1 MIPQIFNRQYQ
12 RIGLMGL
19 TSPEGVHFYDD
30 ELTTTIDT
38 GMYTLKF
45 KVPKTSPSVSVLDVG
60 NFIWTENHVGEKL
73 LLTITSIEENREVKS
88 ISCEDTSINLLNTY
102 VEAFEAPVADQRLD
116 YYMDA
121 TLEGTGW
128 VVNKNE
134 SGDKVLRL
142 EFSSPQRTLERIRSI
157 AKSFGME
164 LEFKTEF
171 TPGQKPK
178 MMVNVVKE
186 RKSDDNTFRV
196 TSEDTL
202 YNLHRKINTFDIY
215 NRVIVRGRE
224 IQEPKQQPTA
234 SKPATPPKQQD
245 DLVEKLVEVAMA
257 QKGKP
262 YVWGADGPYS
272 FDCSGFCNYCYR
284 KAGFTNYPNYR
295 LTSQAVWAARDAGLS
310 RVSSP
315 ERGDMVLMD
324 TGYTWA
330 GDANHIGIYLGNGQ
344 MIHAGSP
351 VQVAK
356 TANFKVLGY
365 VRVKR

>member
-73 LLTITSIEENREVKS
+73 LLTITSIEETREVKS

-134 SGDKVLRL
+134 LR
-142 EFSSPQRTLERIRSI
+142 
-157 AKSFGME
+157 
-164 LEFKTEF
+164 
-171 TPGQKPK
+171 
-178 MMVNVVKE
+178 
-186 RKSDDNTFRV
+186 
-196 TSEDTL
+196 
-202 YNLHRKINTFDIY
+202 
-215 NRVIVRGRE
+215 
-224 IQEPKQQPTA
+224 
-234 SKPATPPKQQD
+234 
-245 DLVEKLVEVAMA
+245 
-257 QKGKP
+257 
-262 YVWGADGPYS
+262 
-272 FDCSGFCNYCYR
+272 
-284 KAGFTNYPNYR
+284 
-295 LTSQAVWAARDAGLS
+295 
-310 RVSSP
+310 
-315 ERGDMVLMD
+315 
-324 TGYTWA
+324 
-330 GDANHIGIYLGNGQ
+330 
-344 MIHAGSP
+344 
-351 VQVAK
+351 
-356 TANFKVLGY
+356 
-365 VRVKR
+365 